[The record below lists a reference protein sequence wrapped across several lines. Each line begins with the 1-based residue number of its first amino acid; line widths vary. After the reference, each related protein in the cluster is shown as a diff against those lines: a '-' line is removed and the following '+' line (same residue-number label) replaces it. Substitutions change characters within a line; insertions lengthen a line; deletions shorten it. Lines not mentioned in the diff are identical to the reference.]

1 MLPLKK
7 IALNKG
13 MTNDAIIAI
22 YFNVSIQSE
31 WSIVNIF
38 VVGKM
43 CHLERSPSHC
53 VVVQVPVC
61 VRLCVAMLNIKTLT
75 NVALLTS
82 NLLYTQVT
90 QNVFWMMFWI
100 CRTALFKT
108 RNSCLLGQGSFVS
121 RLSSERAS
129 AWKILTNKIVGTRSC
144 GSNVCIPIFKKCT
157 VRLGHVSKLL
167 GPKNIGIL
175 L

>member
-7 IALNKG
+7 IASNKG

-61 VRLCVAMLNIKTLT
+61 VCVCGNAKYQNMDNCCLAYFKPFIYAGNTKCVLDDVLDMPDCFIQDSQF
-75 NVALLTS
+75 LLARPR
-82 NLLYTQVT
+82 
-90 QNVFWMMFWI
+90 FF
-100 CRTALFKT
+100 R
-108 RNSCLLGQGSFVS
+108 
-121 RLSSERAS
+121 
-129 AWKILTNKIVGTRSC
+129 
-144 GSNVCIPIFKKCT
+144 
-157 VRLGHVSKLL
+157 
-167 GPKNIGIL
+167 
-175 L
+175 